1 MHRRQL
7 SGRYRRPRL
16 KTSMISGLI
25 VYNSIDT
32 VKNQFFIDEFLQK
45 LNDEEI
51 SLSFLD
57 EDFLLEYA
65 KTHKIDFVIY
75 RGRNYKMVEFLE
87 QRNIKVFN
95 NSLTNKIANDKYLT
109 YEFLKEND
117 LSFIETSKTAQSY
130 PCIMKSVSGHGGQQV
145 FLINNKSEQELI
157 LKEHPNLTFIYQD
170 YLENNGDV
178 RLYVLN
184 KSVITSIKRDNPND
198 YRNNF
203 SLGGNVS
210 LFKPSKEM
218 VESAIKIANLL
229 NADFIGV
236 DFLLT
241 KDGFKIIE
249 IEDPVGS
256 RMVYKTTDID
266 IISLYIDYVRNNI

>member
-1 MHRRQL
+1 
-7 SGRYRRPRL
+7 
-16 KTSMISGLI
+16 MISGLI
-25 VYNSIDT
+25 VYNANDT
-32 VKNQFFIDEFLQK
+32 VKNQYFIDEFLQK

-57 EDFLLEYA
+57 EEFLSEYV
-65 KTHKIDFVIY
+65 KTHKVDFVVY
-75 RGRNYKMVEFLE
+75 RGRDYKMVELLE
-87 QRNIKVFN
+87 KKNIKVFN
-95 NSLTNKIANDKYLT
+95 NSFTNKIANNKYLT
-109 YEFLKEND
+109 YQFLKGNS
-117 LSFIETSKTAQSY
+117 LPFIETSKDPFY
-130 PCIMKSVSGHGGQQV
+130 PCIMKSVSGHGGQEV
-145 FLINNKSEQELI
+145 FLVHNEDEELKI
-157 LKEHPNLTFIYQD
+157 QKEHPNLEFIYQE

-203 SLGGNVS
+203 SLGGSVETYKAS
-210 LFKPSKEM
+210 QEM
-218 VESAIKIANLL
+218 VDAALKIAHLL
-229 NADFIGV
+229 DADFIGV

-266 IISLYIDYVRNNI
+266 IIAKYIEYVRNNI

>member
-1 MHRRQL
+1 MAKRFEVHSHSEFSNIRLLDCINKIPALIDRAIEIGL
-7 SGRYRRPRL
+7 SGVAL
-16 KTSMISGLI
+16 TDHECLSGTPQA
-25 VYNSIDT
+25 NS
-32 VKNQFFIDEFLQK
+32 
-45 LNDEEI
+45 
-51 SLSFLD
+51 
-57 EDFLLEYA
+57 YA
-65 KTHKIDFVIY
+65 QD
-75 RGRNYKMVEFLE
+75 
-87 QRNIKVFN
+87 
-95 NSLTNKIANDKYLT
+95 
-109 YEFLKEND
+109 
-117 LSFIETSKTAQSY
+117 
-130 PCIMKSVSGHGGQQV
+130 
-145 FLINNKSEQELI
+145 I
-157 LKEHPNLTFIYQD
+157 LKEHPDLTFIYQD

-210 LFKPSKEM
+210 LFKPSKEI

-229 NADFIGV
+229 NAGFIGV

-241 KDGFKIIE
+241 KGGFKIIE

>member
-1 MHRRQL
+1 
-7 SGRYRRPRL
+7 
-16 KTSMISGLI
+16 MISGLI
-25 VYNSIDT
+25 VYNAIDT
-32 VKNQFFIDEFLQK
+32 VKNQYFIDEFLQK

-57 EDFLLEYA
+57 EEFLSEYI
-65 KTHKIDFVIY
+65 KTHKVDFVVY
-75 RGRNYKMVEFLE
+75 RGRDYKMVELLE
-87 QRNIKVFN
+87 KKNVKVFN
-95 NSLTNKIANDKYLT
+95 NSFTNKIANNKYLT
-109 YEFLKEND
+109 YQFLKENS
-117 LSFIETSKTAQSY
+117 LPFIETSNDPFY
-130 PCIMKSVSGHGGQQV
+130 PCIMKSVSGHGGQEV
-145 FLINNKSEQELI
+145 FLVHNEDEKSNIQ
-157 LKEHPNLTFIYQD
+157 KEHPNLEFIYQE

-184 KSVITSIKRDNPND
+184 KSVITSIKRDNQND

-203 SLGGNVS
+203 SLGGSVEVYKAS
-210 LFKPSKEM
+210 QEM
-218 VESAIKIANLL
+218 VDAALMIARLL

-256 RMVYKTTDID
+256 RMVYKATDID
-266 IISLYIDYVRNNI
+266 IIAKYIEYVRNNI